1 MKLKFIAIAAAMAS
15 CIFTANAQ
23 QEEKLGNDIF
33 MAVSGG
39 VMSPVTTTANNNL
52 RLNTPGFYA
61 SLELGKYFTPV
72 WGGRIVLGA
81 GDQKYDLQNSTW
93 DIQGSDFWNNHGYP
107 VTFGEIN
114 LDGMLNFS
122 QLFSKKSMPLV
133 DFYVFAGP
141 TVNFATRCTKFS
153 GQVAEHNGTAV
164 HVVEACAKNDIV
176 ARWGATAGLG
186 IMFNINKYVA
196 LGIEGR
202 SAVAPSIFGDTS
214 KGRVAENNN
223 RLTLRLA
230 YTFGGKLGKDGF
242 AKKYGRV
249 ETVEVPVEKVVEK
262 EVVKEVVKEVEKVV
276 EIANP
281 AANSVFFAIGKANID
296 NQDKVRLSQYA
307 KAIKEGSKDAVYT
320 VAGYCDKGT
329 GSAAYNQQLSE
340 KRAKAVFDYLVSEGV
355 NPAQLKIEANGGV
368 GNMFFD
374 QAKLSRVVILG
385 K

>member
-81 GDQKYDLQNSTW
+81 GNQKYDLQNNTW
-93 DIQGSDFWNNHGYP
+93 DIQGSDFWNNYGYP

-141 TVNFATRCTKFS
+141 TVNFATRSTKFS
-153 GQVAEHNGTAV
+153 TQNAEGVAL
-164 HVVEACAKNDIV
+164 VEQCSPKDIV

-186 IMFNINKYVA
+186 IMFNINKYIA

-202 SAVAPSIFGDTS
+202 SAVAPSVFGATS
-214 KGRVAENNN
+214 KGRYAENNN

-276 EIANP
+276 EVANP

-340 KRAKAVFDYLVSEGV
+340 KRAKAVYDYLVSEGV

>member
-39 VMSPVTTTANNNL
+39 VMSPVTTTANNTL

-81 GDQKYDLQNSTW
+81 GNQRYDLENRTW
-93 DIQGSDFWNNHGYP
+93 DIQGSDFWNNFGYP

-133 DFYVFAGP
+133 DFYIFAGP
-141 TVNFATRCTKFS
+141 TVNFATRTTKFTGETSQS
-153 GQVAEHNGTAV
+153 GV

-186 IMFNINKYVA
+186 IMFNINKYIA

-202 SAVAPSIFGDTS
+202 SAVAPSIFGATS
-214 KGRVAENNN
+214 KGRYAENNN

-355 NPAQLKIEANGGV
+355 NPSQLKIEANGGV

>member
-39 VMSPVTTTANNNL
+39 VMSPVTGTFNPEQPY

-81 GDQKYDLQNSTW
+81 GNQKFDLENQVWNV
-93 DIQGSDFWNNHGYP
+93 QGSAFWNNFGYP

-141 TVNFATRCTKFS
+141 TVNFATRSTKFS
-153 GQVAEHNGTAV
+153 IQNAEGVTL
-164 HVVEACAKNDIV
+164 VEQCSPKDIV

-186 IMFNINKYVA
+186 IMFNINKYIA

-202 SAVAPSIFGDTS
+202 SAVAPSVFGATS
-214 KGRVAENNN
+214 KGRYAENNN

-276 EIANP
+276 EVANP

>member
-39 VMSPVTTTANNNL
+39 VMSPVTTTATNTL

-81 GDQKYDLQNSTW
+81 GNQRYDLENRTW
-93 DIQGSDFWNNHGYP
+93 DIQGSDFWNNFGYP

-133 DFYVFAGP
+133 DFYIFAGP
-141 TVNFATRCTKFS
+141 TVNFATRATKFTGETSQS
-153 GQVAEHNGTAV
+153 GV

-186 IMFNINKYVA
+186 IMFNINKYIA

-202 SAVAPSIFGDTS
+202 SAVAPSIFGATS
-214 KGRVAENNN
+214 KGRYAENNN

>member
-39 VMSPVTTTANNNL
+39 VMSPVTTTADNTL

-81 GDQKYDLQNSTW
+81 GDQKYDLANKAILDQNLLANY
-93 DIQGSDFWNNHGYP
+93 WNNHGYP

-141 TVNFATRCTKFS
+141 TVNFATKCTQFT
-153 GQVAEHNGTAV
+153 GETTASST

-202 SAVAPSIFGDTS
+202 SAVAPSIFGATS
-214 KGRVAENNN
+214 KGRYAENNN

-276 EIANP
+276 EVANP